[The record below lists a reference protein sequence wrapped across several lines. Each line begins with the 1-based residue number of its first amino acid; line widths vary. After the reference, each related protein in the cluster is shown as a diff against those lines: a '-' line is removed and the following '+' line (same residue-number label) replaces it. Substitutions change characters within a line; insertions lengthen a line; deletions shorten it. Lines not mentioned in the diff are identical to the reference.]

1 MSQAVRKA
9 AEAPRIVHASRP
21 WKSTGPITYL
31 THCCMNREPLKS
43 ITVQEQSKTFRQM
56 AVDTTGL
63 HFSLSIEFQGRPCL
77 FTVGTISFTV
87 WGPIAIIPECSRI
100 IFQLRGPHQD
110 SCHPHIETF
119 SAEVQEKGSEPC
131 MFLEGVKNCLPQS
144 PSMQ

>member
-21 WKSTGPITYL
+21 WKSTGPIMYL

-110 SCHPHIETF
+110 SCHPHIET

-131 MFLEGVKNCLPQS
+131 MFLEGVKNCLSQS
-144 PSMQ
+144 QSMQ